1 MSMRKAPISFFS
13 RLPNSFGNRSK
24 LVVFDDDEQ
33 ETHGNGFHF
42 RGAPYV
48 LHTDLDPEKL
58 AVYRA
63 SPTQI
68 LVLVLIALLAV
79 LGFVWHWHTT
89 LVLVVSVVTI
99 LYFADLSFSFYLIYR
114 SFFKQVD
121 IRVKPSELA
130 VIRDWPSYTV
140 FCPLYKEWAVLP
152 QFTRAMSQLDYPKDK
167 LEVMLLLEQDDE
179 ETIQH
184 AAKMGLPKYFQVVVV
199 PHSAPKT
206 KPKACNYGLQLA
218 TGEYAVIYD
227 AEDIPER
234 EQLKKAVL
242 AFERLDDKV
251 FCLQAKLNFYNISQ
265 NLLTRL
271 FTLEYSLW
279 FDLVLTGLQGAGA
292 PIPLGGT
299 SNHFKTS
306 NLRKIKGWDPFNVT
320 EDADLGMRIAKR
332 GFRTA
337 VLDSTTME
345 EANSQFGNWLKQRS
359 RWVKGYF
366 QTYLVHMRGVGA
378 WRQSRSP
385 LDVVTFQLVVGGKV
399 LSMLLNPLLWLMTI
413 AYFAFRPVVGEFVQ
427 SLYVAPVFY
436 AGLFSLVIG
445 NFLYT
450 YYYMMGAAR
459 RGQWEI
465 MLDALLVPFYWLA
478 MSAAAY
484 FALWELLVRPY
495 YWHKTKHGLHL
506 KSAEHREQAETLV
519 S

>member
-1 MSMRKAPISFFS
+1 MGWHKLQMNFISRK
-13 RLPNSFGNRSK
+13 PNNTRGD
-24 LVVFDDDEQ
+24 LVLFDNSEQ
-33 ETHGNGFHF
+33 EKLGSGFHF

-48 LHTDLDPEKL
+48 LHTDLEPENL

-63 SPTQI
+63 TPLQI
-68 LVLVLIALLAV
+68 AILILIAVLAA
-79 LGFVWHWHTT
+79 LGFVWHWHATLVVIVSLVTT
-89 LVLVVSVVTI
+89 L
-99 LYFADLSFSFYLIYR
+99 YFTDLLFSFYLIYR
-114 SFFKQVD
+114 SFFKQVE
-121 IRVKPSELA
+121 VKVKLSDLA
-130 VIRDWPSYTV
+130 VIRDWPLYTV

-152 QFTRAMSQLDYPKDK
+152 QFIRAMSNLDYPKDK

-179 ETIQH
+179 ETLKHIE
-184 AAKMGLPKYFQVVVV
+184 KMNLPKYFQVVVV
-199 PHSAPKT
+199 PHSKPKT
-206 KPKACNYGLQLA
+206 KPKACNYGLNLA
-218 TGEYAVIYD
+218 TGEFAVIYD

-234 EQLKKAVL
+234 EQLKKAVV
-242 AFERLDDKV
+242 AFERLDNRI
-251 FCLQAKLNFYNISQ
+251 FCLQAKLNFYNIQQ

-299 SNHFKTS
+299 SNHFRTS
-306 NLRKIKGWDPFNVT
+306 DLRRIKGWDPFNVT

-332 GFRTA
+332 GYRTA

-345 EANSQFGNWLKQRS
+345 EANSQVGNWLKQRS

-366 QTYLVHMRGVGA
+366 QTYLVHMRRVADWG
-378 WRQSRSP
+378 RSPSP
-385 LDVVTFQLVVGGKV
+385 LDIITFQLVVGGKV
-399 LSMLLNPLLWLMTI
+399 LSMLLNPLLWLLTI
-413 AYFAFRPVVGEFVQ
+413 VYFVFRPAVGGFVQ

-445 NFLYT
+445 NFLYM

-465 MLDALLVPFYWLA
+465 MLDAFLVPLYWLG
-478 MSAAAY
+478 MSVAAY

-506 KSAEHREQAETLV
+506 TSAEHREKVESLV

>member
-1 MSMRKAPISFFS
+1 MGWRKLLMNFFS
-13 RLPNSFGNRSK
+13 RMPRNNRSD
-24 LVVFDDDEQ
+24 LVLFDDQEQ
-33 ETHGNGFHF
+33 EKHGSGFHF
-42 RGAPYV
+42 RGESYV
-48 LHTDLDPEKL
+48 LHTDLEPEKL

-63 SPTQI
+63 TPFQL
-68 LVLVLIALLAV
+68 LVMTVIVALAA
-79 LGFVWHWHTT
+79 LGFLWHWHTA
-89 LVLVVSVVTI
+89 LVVVVTVVTM
-99 LYFADLSFSFYLIYR
+99 LYFTDLLFSFYLIYR
-114 SFFKQVD
+114 SFFKQVE
-121 IRVKPSELA
+121 VKVKRSELA
-130 VIRDWPSYTV
+130 MIREWPSYTV
-140 FCPLYKEWAVLP
+140 FCPLYKEWEVLP
-152 QFTRAMSQLDYPKDK
+152 QFVRAMSRLDYPKDK
-167 LEVMLLLEQDDE
+167 LEVMLLLEQDDK
-179 ETIQH
+179 ETLAH
-184 AAKMGLPKYFQVVVV
+184 VADMDLPSYFQVVVV

-206 KPKACNYGLQLA
+206 KPKACNYGLNLA

-234 EQLKKAVL
+234 EQLKKAVM
-242 AFERLDDKV
+242 AFERLDDRI
-251 FCLQAKLNFYNISQ
+251 FCLQAKLNFYNIRQ

-299 SNHFKTS
+299 SNHFRTS
-306 NLRKIKGWDPFNVT
+306 DLRRIKGWDPFNVT

-332 GFRTA
+332 GYRTA

-345 EANSQFGNWLKQRS
+345 EANSQLGNWLKQRS

-366 QTYLVHMRGVGA
+366 QTYLVHMRRVSDWG
-378 WRQSRSP
+378 RSPSP

-399 LSMLLNPLLWLMTI
+399 LSMLLNPLLWLLTI
-413 AYFAFRPVVGEFVQ
+413 VYFVFRPAVGSFVE

-445 NFLYT
+445 NFLYM

-465 MLDALLVPFYWLA
+465 LLDALLVPLYWLA
-478 MSAAAY
+478 MSVAAY
-484 FALWELLVRPY
+484 YALWELFVRPY

-506 KSAEHREQAETLV
+506 SSAEHREKAENLV